1 MMLAGAGRAEQ
12 AGIMQGS
19 SLSFAAEGWLLLI
32 CCSSV
37 ICRGKQTPRIVFRDL
52 SQPSQVEASRPSPPP
67 TQGGNTRTPCLRHWA
82 YSVGHLPFKLQR
94 YLGAGKAMQGVG
106 LSSHYTA
113 LSPLAAFQKIQTC
126 SKVRNKLLVF
136 PWHL

>member
-1 MMLAGAGRAEQ
+1 MLAGEGRAEQ

-52 SQPSQVEASRPSPPP
+52 SQPCQVKHPVHHPHPPKAVTHVPPASATGPALWDICPSSYRGTWGLGKPCKVWGFPRI
-67 TQGGNTRTPCLRHWA
+67 TQL
-82 YSVGHLPFKLQR
+82 
-94 YLGAGKAMQGVG
+94 
-106 LSSHYTA
+106 
-113 LSPLAAFQKIQTC
+113 
-126 SKVRNKLLVF
+126 
-136 PWHL
+136 

>member
-1 MMLAGAGRAEQ
+1 MMLAGEGRAEQ

-52 SQPSQVEASRPSPPP
+52 SQPCQVEASRPSPPP

-82 YSVGHLPFKLQR
+82 YSGTSALQATEVPGGWESHARCGAFLALHSSEPFSS
-94 YLGAGKAMQGVG
+94 
-106 LSSHYTA
+106 LSEN
-113 LSPLAAFQKIQTC
+113 PDVQ
-126 SKVRNKLLVF
+126 
-136 PWHL
+136 